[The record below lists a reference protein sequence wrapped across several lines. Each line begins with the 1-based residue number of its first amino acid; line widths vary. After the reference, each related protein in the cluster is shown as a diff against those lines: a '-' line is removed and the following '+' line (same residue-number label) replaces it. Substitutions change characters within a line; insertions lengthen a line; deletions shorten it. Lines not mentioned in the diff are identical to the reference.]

1 MQKTIRF
8 GDLVRNYGRPEPMT
22 LWTDPKHDP
31 RISKAI
37 RENRVLTVHQEP
49 TSKKKDFGEIG
60 FHKIPFA
67 AYFVFPKPLK
77 EDKTARVVGI
87 NYQLAEEA
95 EPIGKPVREITKEQ
109 GGRKGRAAR
118 PAKKVEPKAEKPEIR
133 KEPPLK
139 SYDVLLRRT
148 ATVETTI
155 TVKAEEEARAKEMA
169 LKKIKGKRFELSK
182 AVVKDE
188 VLGGQW

>member
-8 GDLVRNYGRPEPMT
+8 GDLVRNYGRPEPVT

-31 RISKAI
+31 RISRAI

-49 TSKKKDFGEIG
+49 TSKKKDFGKIG

-95 EPIGKPVREITKEQ
+95 EPIGKPVREITKGQ
-109 GGRKGRAAR
+109 GGRKARAAK
-118 PAKKVEPKAEKPEIR
+118 PAKKPQPKGERAEIQAGPKHN
-133 KEPPLK
+133 
-139 SYDVLLRRT
+139 SYERLL
-148 ATVETTI
+148 
-155 TVKAEEEARAKEMA
+155 
-169 LKKIKGKRFELSK
+169 
-182 AVVKDE
+182 
-188 VLGGQW
+188 

>member
-1 MQKTIRF
+1 MQKTVRF
-8 GDLVRNYGRPEPMT
+8 GDLVRNYGRPEPVT

-31 RISKAI
+31 RISRAI

-77 EDKTARVVGI
+77 EDKTIRVVGI

-95 EPIGKPVREITKEQ
+95 EPIGKPVREITKGQ
-109 GGRKGRAAR
+109 GGRKARAAKL
-118 PAKKVEPKAEKPEIR
+118 AKKTEPKAEKPKI
-133 KEPPLK
+133 KPEPKLK
-139 SYDVLLRRT
+139 SYEVLLRR
-148 ATVETTI
+148 
-155 TVKAEEEARAKEMA
+155 
-169 LKKIKGKRFELSK
+169 
-182 AVVKDE
+182 
-188 VLGGQW
+188 